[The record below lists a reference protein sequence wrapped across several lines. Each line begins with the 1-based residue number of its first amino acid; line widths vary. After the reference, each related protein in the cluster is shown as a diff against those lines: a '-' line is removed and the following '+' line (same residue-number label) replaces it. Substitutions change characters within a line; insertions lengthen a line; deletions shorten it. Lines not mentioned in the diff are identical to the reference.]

1 MEDLLREA
9 FQLGQQ
15 WVKDMNNEQEPTDF
29 NTWYNSD
36 DTQGR
41 VKNCSIHA
49 VMPRLF
55 AITTQGEWN
64 EMFWDKDKAQHKI
77 DTEYKKDFPNEEF
90 WVDEVR
96 VS

>member
-1 MEDLLREA
+1 MNKEIKDEGLQSTPA
-9 FQLGQQ
+9 FAKL
-15 WVKDMNNEQEPTDF
+15 P
-29 NTWYNSD
+29 
-36 DTQGR
+36 
-41 VKNCSIHA
+41 

-55 AITTQGEWN
+55 AITTQDGWN

-90 WVDEVR
+90 WIEEVR

>member
-1 MEDLLREA
+1 MELKAETSKNA
-9 FQLGQQ
+9 
-15 WVKDMNNEQEPTDF
+15 E
-29 NTWYNSD
+29 
-36 DTQGR
+36 TQALNIP
-41 VKNCSIHA
+41 V

-55 AITTQGEWN
+55 AITTQEGWN

-90 WVDEVR
+90 WVEEVL